1 MAVADGK
8 SSQYPAGP
16 VSSWKAG
23 AQTTWES
30 SSSAEFTD
38 TGDPSQPL
46 VPAEHP
52 IKQLLPGGVDM
63 ALLFGSLMALRA
75 MKRGKRLCQGQARGV
90 MGIRRPSLEQSR
102 PQEGVDTR
110 ILTSHH

>member
-1 MAVADGK
+1 MAMAEGK

-23 AQTTWES
+23 AQTTWGS

-38 TGDPSQPL
+38 TEDPSQPL

-52 IKQLLPGGVDM
+52 IKQLPPGGVDA

-75 MKRGKRLCQGQARGV
+75 MKRGKRRCQGQARGV
-90 MGIRRPSLEQSR
+90 TGIRRPSLEQSH
-102 PQEGVDTR
+102 P
-110 ILTSHH
+110 